1 MQQCDTT
8 MYIPKLRLGSLVV
21 FGSIGYTTTSSCAS
35 SLFYAKKA
43 QQHCQIEAL
52 GCGATLA
59 ATQLS
64 DGTYFRVLVFRLGI
78 NRPFSCGNGTK
89 DENYFKAGL
98 RCDGTSPYTHP
109 HLGRCG
115 SLRLCLAP
123 QAATPCTTPPTH
135 RSIPLLDRSRLAR
148 RYRPRTDPLDSIH
161 PVRVKLHMG
170 TFARKGRQKAS
181 VTSRMHWPAC
191 GGSALSF
198 GFVWRSRLVHHA
210 LYFATHW
217 SIPMLGRPQLA
228 HRYHPG
234 TDPLDSLHPVRPKVH
249 VGTFARKGRQKASL
263 TSRMHWLACGG
274 SALSFGFVWR
284 SSAMTNALVSRGC

>member
-21 FGSIGYTTTSSCAS
+21 LGSIGYTTTSSCAS

-43 QQHCQIEAL
+43 QQHCQIL

-59 ATQLS
+59 ATQMS

-78 NRPFSCGNGTK
+78 NRSFSCGNGTK

-148 RYRPRTDPLDSIH
+148 RS
-161 PVRVKLHMG
+161 
-170 TFARKGRQKAS
+170 
-181 VTSRMHWPAC
+181 
-191 GGSALSF
+191 
-198 GFVWRSRLVHHA
+198 GFYPPS
-210 LYFATHW
+210 T
-217 SIPMLGRPQLA
+217 PQTPYGNL
-228 HRYHPG
+228 
-234 TDPLDSLHPVRPKVH
+234 RPKRTTKSICHFPDALARLRRICSIFRLCLAQQAGTPCTIFCNTLVDPH
-249 VGTFARKGRQKASL
+249 VR
-263 TSRMHWLACGG
+263 
-274 SALSFGFVWR
+274 
-284 SSAMTNALVSRGC
+284 